1 MVGGAAARRT
11 AVVTGAANGIG
22 RATLQALRVDGV
34 DAIGFD
40 IVPVKGD
47 HRFVVGDV
55 SNESSIANA
64 FREIAGMTPKI
75 DVLVNSAGIL
85 REGPIGTFDVA
96 AFDRL
101 FAVNVR
107 GTFLVTRAVLP
118 RMPSGGRIV
127 NVASELAYA
136 GRQGAAAYTATKGAI
151 LSWTRSLARELG
163 PEIYVNAVAP
173 GPIDTP
179 LLAFG
184 DMTSEQK
191 AVETANP
198 LRRVGRPEEVAAV
211 IAFLASPSAS
221 FVTGQCFSVDGGA
234 AMH

>member
-1 MVGGAAARRT
+1 
-11 AVVTGAANGIG
+11 
-22 RATLQALRVDGV
+22 
-34 DAIGFD
+34 
-40 IVPVKGD
+40 
-47 HRFVVGDV
+47 
-55 SNESSIANA
+55 
-64 FREIAGMTPKI
+64 
-75 DVLVNSAGIL
+75 
-85 REGPIGTFDVA
+85 
-96 AFDRL
+96 
-101 FAVNVR
+101 
-107 GTFLVTRAVLP
+107 
-118 RMPSGGRIV
+118 MPSGGRIV

-211 IAFLASPSAS
+211 ITFLASPSAS